1 MQEKVNI
8 KMINMH
14 NMTPNYQQMTSDY
27 HVVERAIAYLEQNYQ
42 DQPSLEDVA
51 NSVGYS
57 PYHFQRLFS
66 RWVGI
71 SPKRFLQFLTKEH
84 AKELL
89 RKSSP
94 ILDVAYQ
101 TGLSGPSR
109 LHDLFVSCEAVT
121 PGEYKMRGEG
131 LTIVYGYHYS
141 PFGECLI
148 AATEK
153 GVCSLIFIQN
163 GDHSEAY
170 QVLRNRWERSDLRNN
185 PAQTA
190 SIMEKIFSFYV
201 GPDQT
206 PLHIFLRGT
215 NFQLKVWEALLHIS
229 PAIVVSYQ
237 DIARQIGMPKATQ
250 AVGRAVAQNP
260 LPVIIPCHRVIRKI
274 GVFGD
279 YRWGAARKKAI
290 LWWEMAKG
298 SL

>member
-1 MQEKVNI
+1 
-8 KMINMH
+8 MINMH
-14 NMTPNYQQMTSDY
+14 ETLNYQQMTSDY
-27 HVVERAIAYLEQNYQ
+27 YVVERAIAYLERNYKN
-42 DQPSLEDVA
+42 QPSLEDVA

-71 SPKRFLQFLTKEH
+71 SPKRFLQILTKEH

-109 LHDLFVSCEAVT
+109 LQDLFVSCVAVT
-121 PGEYKMRGEG
+121 PGEYKIRGEG
-131 LTIVYGYHYS
+131 LTISYGYHFS

-153 GVCSLIFIQN
+153 GVCSLIFIHK
-163 GDHSEAY
+163 GDHREAY
-170 QVLRNRWERSDLRNN
+170 QVLRNRWEKSDLRND

-190 SIMEKIFSFYV
+190 SIMEKIFSFYA
-201 GPDQT
+201 GAGQT

-215 NFQLKVWEALLHIS
+215 NFQLKVWEELLQIPVGS
-229 PAIVVSYQ
+229 VVSYQ
-237 DIARQIGMPKATQ
+237 DIARRIGVPDAYR
-250 AVGRAVAQNP
+250 AVGSAVAQNP
-260 LPVIIPCHRVIRKI
+260 IPVIIPCHRVIRKM
-274 GVFGD
+274 GAFGE
-279 YRWGAARKKAI
+279 YRWGASRKKAI
-290 LWWEMAKG
+290 LGWEMAK
-298 SL
+298 SSA

>member
-1 MQEKVNI
+1 MG
-8 KMINMH
+8 
-14 NMTPNYQQMTSDY
+14 PNYKQMTSDY

-131 LTIVYGYHYS
+131 LTIDYGYHYS

-148 AATEK
+148 AVTEQ

-163 GDHSEAY
+163 GGHSEAY
-170 QVLRNRWERSDLRNN
+170 QVLRNRWEKSNLRNN

-190 SIMEKIFSFYV
+190 SIMEKIFSFYA
-201 GPDQT
+201 GPGQT

-215 NFQLKVWEALLHIS
+215 NFQLKVWEALLQIPVGS
-229 PAIVVSYQ
+229 VVSYQ
-237 DIARQIGMPKATQ
+237 DIARRIGAPGAYR
-250 AVGRAVAQNP
+250 AVGSAVAQNP
-260 LPVIIPCHRVIRKI
+260 IPMIIPCHRVIRKM
-274 GVFGD
+274 GAFGE

-290 LWWEMAKG
+290 LGWEMAK
-298 SL
+298 SAA